1 MVIYV
6 CLEGKVNIFVIEG
19 WEEKALFEFFG
30 FRLEVLCPGF
40 KAQGPRSRFRDPRS
54 MVQDP
59 GPGPRDH
66 GLGFRVSGIQGS

>member
-19 WEEKALFEFFG
+19 WEEKVLFEIFG

-40 KAQGPRSRFRDPRS
+40 KAQSPRSRFRDPRS